1 MTGGARGRSA
11 DALRRVNLL
20 GNTIDTLGY
29 APFSLEFALEG
40 TPNGLDASKMI
51 AAVADRVL
59 GVSLTAA
66 DVQRLRAGDP
76 AVLLSLVAQLK

>member
-1 MTGGARGRSA
+1 
-11 DALRRVNLL
+11 
-20 GNTIDTLGY
+20 
-29 APFSLEFALEG
+29 
-40 TPNGLDASKMI
+40 MI

>member
-1 MTGGARGRSA
+1 
-11 DALRRVNLL
+11 
-20 GNTIDTLGY
+20 
-29 APFSLEFALEG
+29 LEFALEG

-66 DVQRLRAGDP
+66 EVQRLRAGDP
-76 AVLLSLVAQLK
+76 AVLLSLLAQLK